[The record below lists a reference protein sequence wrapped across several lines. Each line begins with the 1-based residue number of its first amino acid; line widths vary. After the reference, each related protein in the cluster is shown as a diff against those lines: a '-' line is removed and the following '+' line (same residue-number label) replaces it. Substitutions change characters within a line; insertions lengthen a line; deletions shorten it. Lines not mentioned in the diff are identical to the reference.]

1 MTSIDSGPVPRRT
14 VLRGVGALTVAAALT
29 PAATAGA
36 DTPDWEVLR
45 NRLRGKLLLPADGE
59 YHSAKQLFDPQ
70 FDSEAPV
77 AVVTAAAA
85 SDVTAAVVFARDH
98 RLPLAARAGGHS
110 YVGAS
115 ATTGAL
121 VVDVRGLD
129 DIALNGDLVTV
140 GAGVTIRPL
149 LAELDQSGRS
159 LPIGSCP
166 TVGLAG
172 LTLGGGLGVDSRR
185 YGLTCD
191 ALESADVVLPG
202 GAIAHTSANQLPGL
216 FWALRGAGGSA
227 GILTSLTFR
236 TSPAE
241 ARDVA
246 RLGFPADAA
255 TRVLTAWARWLPGA
269 DRSVWS
275 NVEIGAAA
283 GTVECSVVI
292 VTPAGQGAT
301 AIAGLSAAAATAPV
315 SVTHRTLGHLAAAD
329 DLAGGSATPRSTKVA
344 GSDVVTELNAAV
356 AGTIVDIVTSR
367 ARSGA
372 PGYVL
377 VDPLDGAVRDVRAD
391 ASAFPWREHAAT
403 LQWIVDAPDAPEDAR
418 AWITGAHRT
427 LGAASAG
434 AYANYCEPG
443 VAAERCYAGNLAR
456 LRALARS
463 TDPNGLLRTGIT
475 L

>member
-1 MTSIDSGPVPRRT
+1 MTSNDRGPVPRRT
-14 VLRGVGALTVAAALT
+14 VLRGVGALTVATALT
-29 PAATAGA
+29 PAGTAGA
-36 DTPDWEVLR
+36 DTPDWDGLR
-45 NRLRGKLLLPADGE
+45 NRLRGRLLLPADGE
-59 YHSAKQLFDPQ
+59 YRFAKQLFDPQ
-70 FDSEAPV
+70 FDSGAPMAIV
-77 AVVTAAAA
+77 AAASA
-85 SDVTAAVVFARDH
+85 SDVTAALAFARDH

-129 DIALNGDLVTV
+129 GIALNGDLVTV
-140 GAGVTIRPL
+140 GAGVNIRAV
-149 LAELDQSGRS
+149 LAELNKSGRS

-172 LTLGGGLGVDSRR
+172 LTVGGGLGVDSRR

-191 ALESADVVLPG
+191 ALDSAEVVLPG
-202 GAIAHTSANQLPGL
+202 GAVAHTSANQLPGL

-236 TSPAE
+236 THAAE
-241 ARDVA
+241 DRDIA

-255 TRVLTAWARWLPGA
+255 ARVLTGWARWLPGA
-269 DRSVWS
+269 DRSVGA
-275 NVEIGAAA
+275 NGEIGATP
-283 GTVECSVVI
+283 GTVECSVMI
-292 VTPAGQGAT
+292 VTPAGQGAA
-301 AIAGLSAAAATAPV
+301 AIAGLTAAAAATPI

-329 DLAGGSATPRSTKVA
+329 DISGGSTTPRSTKVA
-344 GSDVVTELNAAV
+344 GSDVVAELNAAV
-356 AGTIVDIVTSR
+356 AETIVDIVT
-367 ARSGA
+367 ARSRGGA
-372 PGYVL
+372 AGYVL

-391 ASAFPWREHAAT
+391 ATAFPWRAHAAA
-403 LQWIVDAPDAPEDAR
+403 LQWIVDAPAAPEDAR
-418 AWITGAHRT
+418 AWITSAHRA

-434 AYANYCEPG
+434 AYANYSEPG
-443 VAAERCYAGNLAR
+443 VAAERYYAGNLAR